1 MFPFLSLLC
10 FSRKVNS
17 DLPLLF
23 HPVNIR
29 ACLMLI
35 LLLRLH
41 NNAAAAAAA
50 DRRIYV
56 MIDDNWETLSI
67 AILTFGGFHR
77 NHSQRTIV

>member
-1 MFPFLSLLC
+1 M
-10 FSRKVNS
+10 
-17 DLPLLF
+17 
-23 HPVNIR
+23 I
-29 ACLMLI
+29 M

-41 NNAAAAAAA
+41 SNAAAAAA